1 MLAAE
6 VKSPSHAF
14 PVAGDPPCED
24 TPGVSRGY
32 YSALGDGYPGN
43 RAEYVESDGAVYVIE
58 LGGRELV
65 TPDPVDP
72 SAPLRARWRELK
84 GGWPL

>member
-1 MLAAE
+1 MFREGTTL
-6 VKSPSHAF
+6 PSVTAT
-14 PVAGDPPCED
+14 PV
-24 TPGVSRGY
+24 T
-32 YSALGDGYPGN
+32 

-72 SAPLRARWRELK
+72 SAPLRARSRELK